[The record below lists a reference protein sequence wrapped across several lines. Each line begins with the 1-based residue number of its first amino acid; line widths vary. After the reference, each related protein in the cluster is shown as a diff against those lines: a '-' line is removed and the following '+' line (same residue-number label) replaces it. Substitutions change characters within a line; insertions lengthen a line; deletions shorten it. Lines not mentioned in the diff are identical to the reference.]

1 MMADGDPHDTLQKFD
16 DAEIAYLGAHLG
28 ELRRSVAERRV
39 LYWSL
44 ALGFILGLLSYL
56 AGYVLKSTMTT
67 EPLRL
72 VSDLLYALG
81 IALWTGVVVVVFAQV
96 IPEAKERQMTKVL
109 DAYEARLR
117 EQPRDQSRR
126 ASGR

>member
-1 MMADGDPHDTLQKFD
+1 MASGDPDETLQEFD
-16 DAEIAYLGAHLG
+16 DASIEYIGAHLG

-44 ALGFILGLLSYL
+44 ALGFVLGLGAYI
-56 AGYVLKSTMTT
+56 AGYLLKSSVTT

-72 VSDLLYALG
+72 ISDLLYALG
-81 IALWTGVVVVVFAQV
+81 LALWTGVVVVVFSQV
-96 IPEAKERQMTKVL
+96 IPEAKERQITKVL

-117 EQPRDQSRR
+117 EQAVNQRGSAP
-126 ASGR
+126 GR

>member
-1 MMADGDPHDTLQKFD
+1 MMASGDPDDRLQEFD

-72 VSDLLYALG
+72 VSDLLYTLG

-109 DAYEARLR
+109 DAYEAKLR
-117 EQPRDQSRR
+117 EQPRGQG
-126 ASGR
+126 GRTSAG